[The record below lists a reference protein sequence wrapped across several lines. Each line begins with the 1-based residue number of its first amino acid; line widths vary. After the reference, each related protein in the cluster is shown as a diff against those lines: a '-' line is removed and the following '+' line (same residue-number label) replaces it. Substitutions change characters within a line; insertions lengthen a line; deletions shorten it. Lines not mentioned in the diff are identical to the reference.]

1 MKTRLQD
8 LLDKETL
15 KKLTETKKIV
25 KEANPDGTISKDEEK
40 KRAKLVQD
48 TARDI
53 KKIIV
58 KAKKEADKI
67 GGTFR
72 GIGIRHQIHKE
83 VKEIVNHLVRS

>member
-8 LLDKETL
+8 LLSKETL
-15 KKLTETKKIV
+15 KKLAETKRVI
-25 KEANPDGTISKDEEK
+25 KEANPDGTISKDELK

-53 KKIIV
+53 KKIID

-72 GIGIRHQIHKE
+72 GIGIRHEIHKQ